1 MTQDFLLPIYEV
13 IFKFLFGDER
23 NKDIL
28 IDFLKAI
35 LKIPHDEYDSV
46 TISDPHLLREFKGDK
61 LGILDIKLKL
71 KSGATVNIEIQLA
84 PMTALRNRL
93 VYYLAKMTTEQISD
107 GDEYYK
113 INPSISIVILNHILI
128 PESEKYYHHFTHNDL
143 ESGVVFSNLQELHT
157 LELPKLPTNTGNET
171 LLPWM
176 KFFSIKSEE
185 ELNMVVAEYPQMKK
199 VATKY
204 LEVTQNDRARA
215 LHEARVKQ
223 ERDAIARMDARMNAI
238 LEDAA
243 QKSDLQARQGMA
255 RNMLDENLPLELIS
269 KISGLSIEEIERI
282 TYLKC

>member
-1 MTQDFLLPIYEV
+1 MAQDFLLPIYEV

-28 IDFLKAI
+28 IDFLKAV
-35 LKIPHDEYDSV
+35 LKVPHNEYDSV
-46 TISDPHLLREFKGDK
+46 TISDPHLLREFTGDK
-61 LGILDIKLKL
+61 LGILDINLKL
-71 KSGATVNIEIQLA
+71 KSGAIVNVEIQLA

-93 VYYLAKMTTEQISD
+93 VYYLAKMTTEQIGD
-107 GDEYYK
+107 GDKYHE

-157 LELPKLPTNTGNET
+157 LELPKLPQQQGKEA

-185 ELNMVVAEYPQMKK
+185 ELSMVVAEYPQMKK
-199 VATKY
+199 VASKY

-223 ERDAIARMDARMNAI
+223 ERDAHARADARFNA
-238 LEDAA
+238 LLNEAVS
-243 QKSDLQARQGMA
+243 KERVDLA
-255 RNMLDENLPLELIS
+255 RNMLLKDMSLDLIS
-269 KISGLSIEEIERI
+269 DLTNLTIEEIERI
-282 TYLKC
+282 EL

>member
-1 MTQDFLLPIYEV
+1 MAQNFLLPIYEV

-28 IDFLKAI
+28 IEFLKAV
-35 LKIPHDEYDSV
+35 LKVPHDEYDSV

-71 KSGATVNIEIQLA
+71 KSGATVNVEIQLA

-93 VYYLAKMTTEQISD
+93 VYYLSKMTTEQISD
-107 GDEYYK
+107 GDKYHE

-143 ESGVVFSNLQELHT
+143 ESCVVFSNLQELHT
-157 LELPKLPTNTGNET
+157 LELPKLPTQQGKET

-185 ELNMVVAEYPQMKK
+185 ELDMVVAEYPQMKK

-215 LHEARVKQ
+215 FHEARVKQ
-223 ERDAIARMDARMNAI
+223 ERDAIARFQAMEDEVSRSRALAI
-238 LEDAA
+238 AKNL
-243 QKSDLQARQGMA
+243 
-255 RNMLDENLPLELIS
+255 LDENLSIEFIS
-269 KISGLSIEEIERI
+269 KATGLSIQEIERI
-282 TYLKC
+282 